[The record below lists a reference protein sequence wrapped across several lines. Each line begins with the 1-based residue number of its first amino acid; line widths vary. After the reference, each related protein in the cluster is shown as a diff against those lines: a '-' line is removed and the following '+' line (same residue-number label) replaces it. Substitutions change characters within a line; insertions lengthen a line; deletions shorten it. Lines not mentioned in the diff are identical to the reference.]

1 MMSTDQPLADM
12 PLWLVV
18 LLSLAGLSGEML
30 RASGSNLTL
39 RQILQRVAL
48 RFLASGLLGMA
59 SVLLAMAAQVG
70 LYGAAGLGIVVAVIG
85 ADVAGG
91 LYTRWLAKRAG
102 LCEVPGQGGEQ

>member
-1 MMSTDQPLADM
+1 MPTDQPFADM

-30 RASGSNLTL
+30 RASGSDLTL
-39 RQILQRVAL
+39 RQLLQRVAL

-59 SVLLAMAAQVG
+59 TVLLAMAAWAD
-70 LYGAAGLGIVVAVIG
+70 LYLAAGLGIVTAVIG
-85 ADVAGG
+85 ADVVGG

-102 LCEVPGQGGEQ
+102 VCDARPRAGE